1 MLKCSNRIFFSCL
14 FFLSVFLSFCSF
26 IPSYDPF
33 LLLVFLICEVSCLFN
48 PERMTSSSF
57 SISIGF
63 AMCPSMPAS
72 KAFLYISITVNTV
85 PFPGWLSTSIL
96 PPIRSTY
103 FLRLPF
109 PDLSLYNWNVQN
121 CLPVQMKEI
130 LLYYLFE
137 HSTIKKHC
145 QTDSAYPFMQ
155 LATILQA
162 L

>member
-26 IPSYDPF
+26 IPFYDPF

-48 PERMTSSSF
+48 TERMTSSSF

-72 KAFLYISITVNTV
+72 KAFLCISITVNTV
-85 PFPGWLSTSIL
+85 PFQVGF
-96 PPIRSTY
+96 PPQCCRPSDPHI

-109 PDLSLYNWNVQN
+109 QDLSLYNWNVQN
-121 CLPVQMKEI
+121 CLPVQMK
-130 LLYYLFE
+130 
-137 HSTIKKHC
+137 
-145 QTDSAYPFMQ
+145 
-155 LATILQA
+155 
-162 L
+162 